1 MTRQQRAN
9 NNFHHTESPFGNFLP
24 FFFLKPSIN
33 MWLYL
38 DVCDEPVHKGESLQG
53 KMKCNHVK
61 GTVGCG
67 NYGRGGDLLSPL
79 TVTNTNAHNDDTSG
93 RNYPWNS
100 LIVVLE
106 LNLNYSQISHRFSK
120 KILSDPNQ
128 EARQGGHGDQTQYFL
143 FPHQIPHRICSL
155 SLSGDH
161 EPNLIWKAATT
172 ECQQLKRNQPGIS
185 HFEFQNHKE
194 SLNWQKDAHK
204 FNLKVSVH
212 RLDQTSN
219 EPRVFFSLP
228 WASTRPECL
237 TLPCIS

>member
-1 MTRQQRAN
+1 MTRNTWPVSREQTIIFIILN
-9 NNFHHTESPFGNFLP
+9 LLLEISYL
-24 FFFLKPSIN
+24 FFLKPSIN

-120 KILSDPNQ
+120 KYHPILIK
-128 EARQGGHGDQTQYFL
+128 RQGKVDMEIKLNIFYSLIRF
-143 FPHQIPHRICSL
+143 PHRICSL

-204 FNLKVSVH
+204 FNLKVAVH

-219 EPRVFFSLP
+219 EPRVFFLFHEHWPVLS
-228 WASTRPECL
+228 A
-237 TLPCIS
+237 

>member
-120 KILSDPNQ
+120 KYYPILIK
-128 EARQGGHGDQTQYFL
+128 RQGKVDMEIKLNIFYSLIRFHIESAHWAYLGIMNQTWSEKPRPQNVNNWKETNLVFL
-143 FPHQIPHRICSL
+143 ILNFKITKRVWIDKKMHT
-155 SLSGDH
+155 
-161 EPNLIWKAATT
+161 NLT
-172 ECQQLKRNQPGIS
+172 
-185 HFEFQNHKE
+185 
-194 SLNWQKDAHK
+194 
-204 FNLKVSVH
+204 
-212 RLDQTSN
+212 
-219 EPRVFFSLP
+219 
-228 WASTRPECL
+228 
-237 TLPCIS
+237 